1 LAFEDFIEKKWLD
14 AINVAAT
21 EPASWKG
28 EGEKAAGKA
37 HAPDKAHGGERGAMK
52 LTGAVNAVERGE
64 APRSPSPQW
73 SFSFRKKC
81 RARNLIGCD
90 GNHVILKCEKLH
102 GMKLAERREVVE
114 KSGLCTFCL
123 RHGAEL
129 DCYAKGGLS
138 KPKCA
143 RLGCDGEHVTGL
155 HALLGEADAV
165 VNLVAGGEGEAVV
178 DHEGEHDYQ
187 YGWDYEGSWVGTL
200 EAAEVPME
208 ADESTDSP
216 SSQDTALC
224 TDSIREGEEVDQWG
238 YESLWVGTIGAME
251 MSREADR
258 INSIT
263 ADQGLTQE
271 DGQVRAGEETT
282 EDEDK
287 QWGLKADQSSGRTNV
302 PRNPG
307 HESSHRPCGGPARAP
322 RPTGTSRPGL
332 RTRSEATVDQQWE
345 EARRNA
351 WLRQLLSD
359 DSSDESDD
367 EERYGRFAESGRW
380 MTELYGIPQHPTA
393 TSGRE
398 CSA

>member
-1 LAFEDFIEKKWLD
+1 M
-14 AINVAAT
+14 
-21 EPASWKG
+21 
-28 EGEKAAGKA
+28 
-37 HAPDKAHGGERGAMK
+37 R

-129 DCYAKGGLS
+129 ECYAKGGLS
-138 KPKCA
+138 KPRCA
-143 RLGCDGEHVTGL
+143 RLGCDREHVTGL

-165 VNLVAGGEGEAVV
+165 VNLVAGGDGEAVN
-178 DHEGEHDYQ
+178 DHKGEYDYQ
-187 YGWDYEGSWVGTL
+187 YGWEGEGSWVGTL
-200 EAAEVPME
+200 GAAEVAGEP
-208 ADESTDSP
+208 DEITYSP
-216 SSQDTALC
+216 SNQDMATC
-224 TDSIREGEEVDQWG
+224 TDSATGRGEVDEWE
-238 YESLWVGTIGAME
+238 YEGLWVGTVGAVE
-251 MSREADR
+251 LSRGTSGIDG
-258 INSIT
+258 IT
-263 ADQGLTQE
+263 AGQELGQE
-271 DGQVRAGEETT
+271 DDQVGAEGETT
-282 EDEDK
+282 EDENE
-287 QWGLKADQSSGRTNV
+287 QWDLEASQSSGRASV
-302 PRNPG
+302 LGDSG
-307 HESSHRPCGGPARAP
+307 HRLSHRLRGGQARKP
-322 RPTGTSRPGL
+322 RPKTPNQPGL
-332 RTRSEATVDQQWE
+332 ATRSGTTADQQWE

-359 DSSDESDD
+359 DSSDESDE

-380 MTELYGIPQHPTA
+380 MSELYGIPQHPTA
-393 TSGRE
+393 TMGGE